1 MKKLLLADG
10 NSMLFRG
17 YYATAY
23 GMRMTAPDGTP
34 TNAVFAFAN
43 MLQKAINLISPDSIL
58 ATRENIHF
66 VTTFIPNTKEGASL
80 LPMILSHS
88 LNWHAIILMLSI

>member
-43 MLQKAINLISPDSIL
+43 MLQKAIDLMF
-58 ATRENIHF
+58 ENAK
-66 VTTFIPNTKEGASL
+66 VVPKKEDKKADE
-80 LPMILSHS
+80 
-88 LNWHAIILMLSI
+88 AKADEE